1 MLRCRFGFIMV
12 APADDGGDANEF
24 VGVEDVELDDEFES
38 VGFLGISKFSFD
50 LSIIRSCSRLL
61 MFGRE
66 GSVLRS

>member
-1 MLRCRFGFIMV
+1 MV

-50 LSIIRSCSRLL
+50 LSIIRSCSRLVV
-61 MFGRE
+61 F
-66 GSVLRS
+66 